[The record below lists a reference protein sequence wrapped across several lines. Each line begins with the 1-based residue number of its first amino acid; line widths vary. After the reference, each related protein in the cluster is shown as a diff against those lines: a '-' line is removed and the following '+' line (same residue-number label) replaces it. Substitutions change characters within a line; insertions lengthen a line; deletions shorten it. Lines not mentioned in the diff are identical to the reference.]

1 MNLGRMM
8 AREMAGSG
16 NMTLVGDVTG
26 NVNPYI
32 EWIKWLEYEPEFLK
46 LRIQELTSKE
56 IENLSIDELEEI
68 KKYKYLERILGLF
81 KIYGTKEISKDGYME
96 VYDFMVNNKIEDL
109 MLSKLTKEELISAK
123 EKIEY
128 YRKISHKELREKV
141 RIEKK
146 EENYKKLLMVDSYI
160 IHMLCKI
167 DSFRNIIKLNSQIDE
182 HIRRNDSMRSK
193 SLYYASN
200 PYKK

>member
-1 MNLGRMM
+1 MM

-16 NMTLVGDVTG
+16 NMAIVGDVTG

-56 IENLSIDELEEI
+56 IENLSLDELEEI
-68 KKYKYLERILGLF
+68 KKYKFQERILKLF
-81 KIYGTKEISKDGYME
+81 KRYGTKYISKDGYME
-96 VYDFMVNNKIEDL
+96 VYDYMSNNKIEDL

-123 EKIEY
+123 EQIKYYSKIP
-128 YRKISHKELREKV
+128 HKELTEKV
-141 RIEKK
+141 RIEK
-146 EENYKKLLMVDSYI
+146 EEETYKKLSMVDSYI
-160 IHMLCKI
+160 LHMICRI
-167 DSFRNIIKLNSQIDE
+167 DYRRNMIKLDNEINEQI
-182 HIRRNDSMRSK
+182 RQNDSMRSK
-193 SLYYASN
+193 SLYRASN